1 MLRAELQE
9 EEFQEAD
16 ILWPDEL
23 PQAYF
28 SRIGIGGGSGGDDD
42 SGEYSGEHRPP
53 LELQVP
59 HQKASSPIDIPGRKV
74 VAGAVGARG
83 PQVPGRYSCKF
94 GASHAG
100 VGAGSVVVCSHVFV
114 PPHVIVDLRAKRDK
128 ANQAMMM
135 LVVPS
140 GRASRRKMR
149 E

>member
-28 SRIGIGGGSGGDDD
+28 SCIGIGGGSGDDDD

-74 VAGAVGARG
+74 VAGAVCARG
-83 PQVPGRYSCKF
+83 PQVLGRAQRE
-94 GASHAG
+94 GQQEEDA
-100 VGAGSVVVCSHVFV
+100 
-114 PPHVIVDLRAKRDK
+114 R
-128 ANQAMMM
+128 
-135 LVVPS
+135 VVPQILS
-140 GRASRRKMR
+140 
-149 E
+149 EIIQ

>member
-1 MLRAELQE
+1 MLRAELKE

-23 PQAYF
+23 PRAYF
-28 SRIGIGGGSGGDDD
+28 SRVGTGDDD
-42 SGEYSGEHRPP
+42 DDGSGEHSDEHQPP
-53 LELQVP
+53 SELQVSR
-59 HQKASSPIDIPGRKV
+59 QKASSPIDIPGRKV
-74 VAGAVGARG
+74 VAGAAVVGARG
-83 PQVPGRYSCKF
+83 PQVPGRFSRF

-100 VGAGSVVVCSHVFV
+100 VGSAGGSVVVGSHVFV
-114 PPHVIVDLRAKRDK
+114 PPHVIVDRRAKRDK
-128 ANQAMMM
+128 AMMM